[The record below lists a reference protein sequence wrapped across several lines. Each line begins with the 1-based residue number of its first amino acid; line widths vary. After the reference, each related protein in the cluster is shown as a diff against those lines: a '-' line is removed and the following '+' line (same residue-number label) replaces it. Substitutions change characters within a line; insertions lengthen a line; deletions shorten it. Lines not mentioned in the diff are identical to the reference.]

1 MLKIFN
7 TLTKKEEVF
16 KSIKDGHVGLYSCGP
31 TVYNY
36 PHIGNYRA
44 FIFADI
50 LKRYLKYIGYDVMHV
65 MNITDVDDKTI
76 RNSITKGESLLD
88 FTEFYAKEFN
98 IELEKLNIEKPNR
111 QPKATEHI
119 KEMVEMTQEL
129 LKKGFAYKSEDGS
142 VYFDIK
148 KFQNYG
154 KLSGLDIEKI
164 TEKSQSR
171 IKKDEYDK
179 ENAEDFALWKAWDE
193 NDGDVYWDTPLGRGR
208 PGWHIECS
216 AMSTKYLGD
225 HFDIHTGGVDLTF
238 PHHENEIAQSECS
251 SGHKFVNYWLHNE
264 HLLIDGKKMSK
275 SLKND
280 YRLKDLEEKGF
291 SPIDYRYWLLQANY
305 KTIVNFTWDGLSA
318 SSNALKK
325 LKSYYF
331 NLPEGGKV
339 NEHYKNLF
347 EEAMNDN
354 LNTGEALAI
363 LWKMIKDEKLEDA
376 DKKATLLD
384 FDRVL
389 GFGVKNWKKEGAPA
403 NILKLVDERNVA
415 RKNKD
420 WQKADEIRDEIK
432 RLGYEIKDL
441 PAQTG
446 GGENTEVTKI

>member
-1 MLKIFN
+1 MLKLFN

-16 KSIKDGHVGLYSCGP
+16 KPIKEGHVGLYSCGP

-76 RNSITKGESLLD
+76 RDSIARGESLLD
-88 FTEFYAKEFN
+88 FTEHYTKEFN
-98 IELEKLNIEKPNR
+98 RELKELNIEPATK
-111 QPKATEHI
+111 QPKATDHI
-119 KEMVEMTQEL
+119 KEMVQMTEYL
-129 LKKGFAYKSEDGS
+129 LEKGFAYKGDDGS

-148 KFQNYG
+148 KFKSYG
-154 KLSGLDIEKI
+154 KLSGLDLEKI
-164 TEKSQSR
+164 ENNTKSR

-179 ENAEDFALWKAWDE
+179 ENAEDFALWKAWDQ
-193 NDGDVYWDTPLGRGR
+193 NDGDVYWDTPIGRGR

-216 AMSTKYLGD
+216 AMSTKYLGE

-238 PHHENEIAQSECS
+238 PHHENEIAQSECA
-251 SGHKFVNYWLHNE
+251 SGHKFVNYWIHNE

-280 YRLKDLEEKGF
+280 YRLKDIEEKGF

-305 KTIVNFTWDGLSA
+305 RTIVNFTWEGLSA

-325 LKSYYF
+325 LKAYF
-331 NLPEGGKV
+331 LNLPEGGTI
-339 NEHYKNLF
+339 NEQYKNLF

-354 LNTGEALAI
+354 LNTGEALAT
-363 LWKMIKDEKLEDA
+363 LWKLIKDEKVKDEE
-376 DKKATLLD
+376 KKATILN
-384 FDRVL
+384 FDTVL
-389 GFGVKNWKKEGAPA
+389 GLGIKNWKKEQIPES
-403 NILKLVDERNVA
+403 ILKLIEARNLA
-415 RKNKD
+415 RKEKN
-420 WQKADEIRDEIK
+420 WQESDRIRDEIK
-432 RLGYEIKDL
+432 NLGYEIKD
-441 PAQTG
+441 
-446 GGENTEVTKI
+446 TESGAEVFKL